1 MATLEL
7 CSLHRAEVGC
17 GRVSYDY
24 SGGAALY
31 GAGEFRQVV
40 AVSHHAAE
48 LSLSFEHAAAV
59 ERNAM

>member
-1 MATLEL
+1 
-7 CSLHRAEVGC
+7 VGC